1 VTKKRNIGK
10 LAQIPVIVSAETK
23 IPTGTK
29 VYGMEV
35 VGMKRNLKTWKKERA
50 VYSWNNA
57 LSPCNVDPYAIIS
70 GSKTCKDLANKKK
83 SAIEKK
89 CKEKEKYRNTCPDT
103 CDLKCGDQK
112 RSLLK

>member
-1 VTKKRNIGK
+1 MGVQSKRSVTKKRNIGK

-50 VYSWNNA
+50 VYSLNNA

-70 GSKTCKDLANKKK
+70 GSKTCKDLANKRNIGILAQIPVILSAETK
-83 SAIEKK
+83 SVL
-89 CKEKEKYRNTCPDT
+89 Y
-103 CDLKCGDQK
+103 
-112 RSLLK
+112 